1 MTTIRQILRWWL
13 VALLAIA
20 SVGADESSDAGANA
34 DPMAAVAARLRQS
47 REPAVLFV
55 GNSYSFRM
63 PAVFQREVAAKGR
76 RVRVDQC
83 TEGGWTLERH
93 AASEE
98 TLRKIR
104 EGRWDVVVIQEQ
116 SRIPSL
122 TADARD
128 AMMLP
133 GLKRLTGIVRE
144 AGAVPVLFQTWGYR
158 DGDPGVPGDDF
169 RSMTARLRDG
179 YRAAAKAAGGLAVVP
194 VGDVWERGVE
204 QGQAAR
210 LFEPD
215 GSHPSAF
222 GDQVTARVFQVRFF
236 PKPAARVAAPQPS
249 P

>member
-1 MTTIRQILRWWL
+1 MTTIRQVLRWWIG
-13 VALLAIA
+13 ALLTIA
-20 SVGADESSDAGANA
+20 SVRAGELPGAKVDRL
-34 DPMAAVAARLRQS
+34 AAVAARLRQS

-63 PAVFQREVAAKGR
+63 PEVFQREAAAKGR

-83 TEGGWTLERH
+83 TEGAWTLERH

-122 TADARD
+122 PAGARD

-133 GLKRLTGIVRE
+133 GLKLLAGVVRE

-158 DGDPGVPGDDF
+158 DGDPAVPGDDF
-169 RSMTARLRDG
+169 RAMTARLREG
-179 YRAAAKAAGGLAVVP
+179 CRAAAEAAGGLAVVP
-194 VGDVWERGVE
+194 VGDVWERGVA

-210 LFEPD
+210 LFEAD

-222 GDQVTARVFQVRFF
+222 GDEVAARVFQVRFF
-236 PKPAARVAAPQPS
+236 ARPTVSVVPS
-249 P
+249 AGSSP